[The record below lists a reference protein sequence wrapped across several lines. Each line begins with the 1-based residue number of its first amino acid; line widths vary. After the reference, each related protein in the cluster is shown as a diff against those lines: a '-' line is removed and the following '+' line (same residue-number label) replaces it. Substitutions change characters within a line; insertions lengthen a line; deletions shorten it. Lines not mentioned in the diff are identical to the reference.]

1 MLKFTQ
7 LGSGEVSLLNLDSVT
22 VEYAPMIITL
32 AYLRDRKCGLSVS
45 LHSF

>member
-7 LGSGEVSLLNLDSVT
+7 LGSGEVGLLNLDSVT
-22 VEYAPMIITL
+22 LEYALMIITP
-32 AYLRDRKCGLSVS
+32 AYFRDRKCGLSVS